1 MSGTVNGSRRVRLV
15 DVARHAGVSTKTVS
29 NVVHNYE
36 HVTPDMRSKVQKSIR
51 ELGYKPNLTARRLV
65 TGKTSMIA
73 LAIPETNHPYFSSL
87 ADAIVKA
94 AVDRDYRVLI
104 EQTDGDSEKELD
116 VLRDREAGLV
126 DGVIF
131 QPAKVTSLDLA
142 EIQEDTPVVMLGEAA
157 SPIAFDHI
165 MIDNSAAA
173 EVAVKHLI
181 GLGRKRIA
189 FLGDVRGD
197 NAGATK
203 KRLAGYQK
211 GLEDAGL
218 SVDTSLVLQVESFS
232 PESAKVA
239 VQEAIRSGIEFEGL
253 LCRDDRFAVA
263 ALQLLRD
270 EGIST
275 PEQIAV
281 IGWDDTVL
289 ARYSYPTL
297 TSVSPNIQAIATEA
311 VQMLIERIEGL
322 TGSGRH
328 VLAPYN
334 LHIRE
339 SAPAVK
345 AASAPKN

>member
-1 MSGTVNGSRRVRLV
+1 MSAAKNGGRRVRLV
-15 DVARHAGVSTKTVS
+15 DVARYAGVSTKTVS

-36 HVTPDMRSKVQKSIR
+36 HVTADMRSRVQKAIKD
-51 ELGYKPNLTARRLV
+51 LGYKPNLTARRLV

-94 AVDRDYRVLI
+94 AEDRDYRVLI

-131 QPAKVTSLDLA
+131 QPAKVTSLELA
-142 EIQEDTPVVMLGEAA
+142 DIEEDTPVVILGEAA

-165 MIDNSAAA
+165 MIDNTQAA
-173 EVAVKHLI
+173 EDAVRHLI

-203 KRLAGYQK
+203 KRLAGYQAAI
-211 GLEDAGL
+211 EEAGMNI
-218 SVDTSLVLQVESFS
+218 DTTLVLPVESFG

-239 VQEAIRSGIEFEGL
+239 VQEAVKSGLIFDAV

-263 ALQLLRD
+263 ALQALRD
-270 EGIST
+270 YEIEVPSDV
-275 PEQIAV
+275 AV
-281 IGWDDTVL
+281 IGWDDTSL

-297 TSVSPNIQAIATEA
+297 TSVSPNIQSIAEEA
-311 VQMLIERIEGL
+311 VSMLIERIEGL
-322 TGSGRH
+322 SASGRH
-328 VLAPYN
+328 KLAPYS

-339 SAPAVK
+339 SAPALKLV
-345 AASAPKN
+345 